1 MKVVSNNLALRH
13 FFSNAIFQT
22 IPDTVTEN
30 SVQEALNLLGSDR
43 TCLVIAHRLGTVR
56 NADKIIVLND
66 GLVAEEGTHEEL
78 LAKEGG
84 RYRAMWE
91 MQLHSTS
98 SERGSTANL
107 KDLDS

>member
-1 MKVVSNNLALRH
+1 
-13 FFSNAIFQT
+13 
-22 IPDTVTEN
+22 
-30 SVQEALNLLGSDR
+30 
-43 TCLVIAHRLGTVR
+43 VIAHRLGTVR
-56 NADKIIVLND
+56 NADNIIVLND

-84 RYRAMWE
+84 QYREMWN
-91 MQLHSTS
+91 MQLHSTATS

>member
-1 MKVVSNNLALRH
+1 MLRSYVLQIILDEATSAL
-13 FFSNAIFQT
+13 
-22 IPDTVTEN
+22 DTVTEN

-43 TCLVIAHRLGTVR
+43 TCLVIAHRLGTIR

-84 RYRAMWE
+84 QYREMWN
-91 MQLHSTS
+91 MQLHSAANS

>member
-1 MKVVSNNLALRH
+1 MCCTRILQIILDEATSAL
-13 FFSNAIFQT
+13 
-22 IPDTVTEN
+22 DTVTEN

-43 TCLVIAHRLGTVR
+43 TCLVIAHRLGTIR

-84 RYRAMWE
+84 QYREMWN
-91 MQLHSTS
+91 MQLHSAANS